1 MRRKHVKPP
10 VPTGDAA
17 LRLER
22 LSATS
27 ASTTWYDISA
37 TGNNGTASDAA
48 IFADFNFD
56 GIVDRVDLTSA
67 GPESDFTQN
76 FTFCFWYKRAIP
88 GLQQSTMA
96 DTRSPAPAGSLGGW
110 TYRDN
115 AGGSYD
121 DFWLSI
127 YNPTYQF
134 QNASPGS
141 DGDWH
146 FAAVTFTSGV
156 GWKAYADGALYRTQ
170 NNPAINGTG
179 EAMRIGTGAY
189 NKFEGYIDTVR
200 VYPRLLSADEIL
212 RDYHAGKAAH
222 P

>member
-1 MRRKHVKPP
+1 MKTLLLRP
-10 VPTGDAA
+10 VVTGDAS

-22 LSATS
+22 LSAVPT
-27 ASTTWYDISA
+27 STTWHDISA

-67 GPESDFTQN
+67 GPESDFTQD
-76 FTFCFWYKRAIP
+76 FTFCFWYKRTIP
-88 GLQQSTMA
+88 GLQQSTIA
-96 DTRSPAPAGSLGGW
+96 DTRNPAPAGSLGGW

-115 AGGSYD
+115 TGGSYD
-121 DFWLSI
+121 DFWLSV

-134 QNASPGS
+134 QDASPGS
-141 DGDWH
+141 DSNWH
-146 FAAVTFTSGV
+146 FTAVTFASGV
-156 GWKAYADGALYRTQ
+156 GWKAYADGVLYRTL
-170 NNPAINGTG
+170 NTVNINGTG

-212 RDYHAGKAAH
+212 RDYHAGKVAH
-222 P
+222 S